1 MSTTN
6 QTTSRAQR
14 RQAIQ
19 ARMLSNRNWLGKPQ
33 GQLEPR
39 HIL

>member
-1 MSTTN
+1 MSTPP

-19 ARMLSNRNWLGKPQ
+19 ARMLSNHNWLGKPQ
-33 GQLEPR
+33 GQLEPH